1 MFQEEKNISKEE
13 MNKCCV
19 VTEMLGLEVG
29 GEPENAGGEDRPEAW
44 TQTVEGFEK
53 LSRVF
58 LKRREES
65 TCIQ

>member
-1 MFQEEKNISKEE
+1 

-44 TQTVEGFEK
+44 TQMVEGFEK

-65 TCIQ
+65 TYIQ